1 MWKADWLY
9 SLRMTYTLWHCGVLM
24 GETDF
29 EDEQHEHAASTPE
42 DLHLAGIFRPTEHGR
57 TLLPRLCGIMTAA
70 ADMKDEL
77 TRRGLDADDVPPEV
91 LMDLFETTPYG
102 AHIID
107 IGRVLSDVEL
117 RDPNGATLVFSSMGF
132 MDLAELTSL
141 CLRLGINRVTP
152 TELPTRAPE
161 IVVSVTLRALT
172 GSGYC

>member
-1 MWKADWLY
+1 
-9 SLRMTYTLWHCGVLM
+9 MTYTLWHRGVLI

-29 EDEQHEHAASTPE
+29 EDEHGDGEAPIPRG
-42 DLHLAGIFRPTEHGR
+42 LHLAGVFRPTEHGR

-70 ADMKDEL
+70 ADLKEEL
-77 TRRGLDADDVPPEV
+77 TSRGLDPDVVPPDV
-91 LMDLFETTPYG
+91 MMHLFESTPAG

-117 RDPNGATLVFSSMGF
+117 RDPGGATLIVSSMGF

-141 CLRLGINRVTP
+141 SLRLGTKRVSLDQ
-152 TELPTRAPE
+152 LPSDAPE
-161 IVVSVTLRALT
+161 FLVSVTLRALT